1 MFSRQRSV
9 ALVAITIVRLITQK
23 AAIQSDVK
31 TVDHFT
37 IGKIVRIKA
46 FNVFEEGKFFNKGMR
61 CYSFTIFILIV
72 VFMFCLNL
80 GEGFCNCC
88 LLLCMLSNLRMLFI
102 WFYPL
107 LIRGVGVNAVSW
119 LLRASFR
126 IFNRQ
131 VLTLFKK

>member
-61 CYSFTIFILIV
+61 CYSFIIFILIV
-72 VFMFCLNL
+72 LFMFCLNL
-80 GEGFCNCC
+80 GEGFCHCSM
-88 LLLCMLSNLRMLFI
+88 LLCMLSKLRMLFI
-102 WFYPL
+102 WVFSASHSW
-107 LIRGVGVNAVSW
+107 GDVNAVS
-119 LLRASFR
+119 
-126 IFNRQ
+126 
-131 VLTLFKK
+131 